1 MINPVVQILPDAAVL
16 SYNLTS
22 YIDTGES
29 KWNCTE
35 VYKKD
40 GELWKIV
47 VVCETLKRW
56 VRRLKKLSILKR
68 MNNI

>member
-47 VVCETLKRW
+47 HVHWSYVKP
-56 VRRLKKLSILKR
+56 
-68 MNNI
+68 